1 MYALIANMRLAT
13 SIDVVNTA
21 WNEMKTMID
30 TYLAPNRTLRD
41 IDVFARDGHM
51 KFLHDFGEVCR
62 VELAKVLR

>member
-1 MYALIANMRLAT
+1 
-13 SIDVVNTA
+13 
-21 WNEMKTMID
+21 MKTMID

-41 IDVFARDGHM
+41 IDVLARDGRM